1 MIDLSFAQDFNQPP
15 LINKKYILPT
25 QKPDEIEGFHRLG
38 HSNWT
43 ICNSLNPFCSVK
55 FPTSP
60 LSYWEANSYYHRGP
74 IMRYNNPA
82 ARGILGKM
90 SAPSDSKNCPRTV
103 DCAAVEV
110 RGQFLESRGR
120 TFFPV
125 CRVLPGYYNIITRE
139 LRFLRYHK
147 NGTCIMKNS
156 TVIIQVLNMGP

>member
-1 MIDLSFAQDFNQPP
+1 MGGIP
-15 LINKKYILPT
+15 LEK
-25 QKPDEIEGFHRLG
+25 EGKERLD
-38 HSNWT
+38 
-43 ICNSLNPFCSVK
+43 LNPDNGRESGCLLVIIM
-55 FPTSP
+55 
-60 LSYWEANSYYHRGP
+60 

-139 LRFLRYHK
+139 LRFH
-147 NGTCIMKNS
+147 NT
-156 TVIIQVLNMGP
+156 GP

>member
-1 MIDLSFAQDFNQPP
+1 MGIH
-15 LINKKYILPT
+15 PT
-25 QKPDEIEGFHRLG
+25 SKLNEARGFQCLW

-43 ICNSLNPFCSVK
+43 IYSPLSPFCSRR
-55 FPTSP
+55 FSTFSP
-60 LSYWEANSYYHRGP
+60 LYWEANSYYPRGL

-103 DCAAVEV
+103 DCAADEV

-125 CRVLPGYYNIITRE
+125 CRVLPGYYIIITRE
-139 LRFLRYHK
+139 LRFLQT
-147 NGTCIMKNS
+147 GP
-156 TVIIQVLNMGP
+156 VL

>member
-1 MIDLSFAQDFNQPP
+1 MPGTFKLDHLQPFKPILLSNF
-15 LINKKYILPT
+15 
-25 QKPDEIEGFHRLG
+25 
-38 HSNWT
+38 SNF
-43 ICNSLNPFCSVK
+43 S
-55 FPTSP
+55 
-60 LSYWEANSYYHRGP
+60 LSYWEANSYYPRGL

-139 LRFLRYHK
+139 LRFLPYYR
-147 NGTCIMKNS
+147 NLTCIMKNS
-156 TVIIQVLNMGP
+156 TVIIRVLNTRP

>member
-1 MIDLSFAQDFNQPP
+1 MVWASTELEWMCRRSSFRSRLPP
-15 LINKKYILPT
+15 PVPVSRKRWQCASRPSRPARPISYRYIKY
-25 QKPDEIEGFHRLG
+25 
-38 HSNWT
+38 
-43 ICNSLNPFCSVK
+43 V
-55 FPTSP
+55 
-60 LSYWEANSYYHRGP
+60 LSYLL
-74 IMRYNNPA
+74 MRYNNPA

-139 LRFLRYHK
+139 LRFLPYYTNR
-147 NGTCIMKNS
+147 TCIMKNS
-156 TVIIQVLNMGP
+156 TVIIRVLNTRP

>member
-1 MIDLSFAQDFNQPP
+1 MG
-15 LINKKYILPT
+15 ILQT
-25 QKPDEIEGFHRLG
+25 SKQNETGGFQCLG

-43 ICNSLNPFCSVK
+43 ICSPLHLSLLENFLIFS
-55 FPTSP
+55 
-60 LSYWEANSYYHRGP
+60 LSYWEAYSYYPRGL
-74 IMRYNNPA
+74 ILRYNNPA

-139 LRFLRYHK
+139 LRFLPYHR
-147 NGTCIMKNS
+147 NRTCIMKNS
-156 TVIIQVLNMGP
+156 TVIIRVLNTSP